1 MAARG
6 WRVVGFVVKH
16 VIRAAWISTMVLTP
30 LFGFWL
36 ASSLA
41 AYSNASQWL
50 ALLVGLLLFPL
61 APAGWDLIYL
71 WRRSRRPPR
80 KHILTRIDR
89 LVLRTLLVNGAFLGV
104 MIWQAPQTAF
114 RALAVRGDWILDG
127 HDGPIAMGVRGF
139 LLGFADR
146 FEQRWHRGD
155 GDFYGTSDKPP
166 PVTDV
171 DDPVIPL
178 PVPGDP
184 TPGWPLPPE
193 ADVQVTGMP
202 ESEQTSVDAV
212 GRYLGAR
219 ITDQRRLVKA
229 LHDYVVLRL
238 TYDHGTAALR
248 GDDRY
253 TKRPSQDAESVFTAR
268 TAVCEGYARLMVALG
283 KSAGIEV
290 AYITGYIRD
299 SERRVDIEGSE
310 DAVKTALEGYLHAW
324 NAAKV
329 DGTWM
334 LVDATWDD
342 PSGTDETLTST
353 YLMTPPVL
361 FRYDHLPEEPA
372 WQLVAVP
379 MSAGEFARQPL
390 LSPHAGRLGLVLEQP
405 TRSQITVD
413 DGVEILFDNPYRA
426 KLLADVRR
434 DRGAKTEHECTV
446 KPLQGTRVSV
456 TCELGTG
463 QFEVRLF
470 GQAADANTSR
480 YGYVGTILVNSR

>member
-1 MAARG
+1 MAARA
-6 WRVVGFVVKH
+6 WRVVGFVAKH
-16 VIRAAWISTMVLTP
+16 VIRAAWVSTMVLTP

-61 APAGWDLIYL
+61 APVGWELIHV
-71 WRRSRRPPR
+71 WRRSKGPPR
-80 KHILTRIDR
+80 KQILTRIDR

-104 MIWQAPQTAF
+104 MMWQAPEASF

-127 HDGPIAMGVRGF
+127 HHGPIATSVRGWF
-139 LLGFADR
+139 LGVADR
-146 FEQRWHRGD
+146 FEHRWHRSED
-155 GDFYGTSDKPP
+155 GFYGTSDRPP
-166 PVTDV
+166 PVVD
-171 DDPVIPL
+171 DDPVEEL
-178 PVPGDP
+178 PAPGDP
-184 TPGWPLPPE
+184 TPGWPMAPE
-193 ADVQVTGMP
+193 ADVEVTGIP
-202 ESEQTSVDAV
+202 QSEQTSVDAV
-212 GRYLGAR
+212 GRYLAAR
-219 ITDQRRLVKA
+219 ITDQRKLVKA

-248 GDDRY
+248 GEERY
-253 TKRPSQDAESVFTAR
+253 TKRPSQDAEEVFRAR

-283 KSAGIEV
+283 KAAGIEV

-299 SERRVDIEGSE
+299 SERRVDVEGSE

-342 PSGTDETLTST
+342 PGGAETTLTST
-353 YLMTPPVL
+353 YLLTPPRL

-379 MSAGEFARQPL
+379 MTAGEFARQPL

-413 DGVEILFDNPYRA
+413 GAIEILLDNPYRA

-434 DRGAKTEHECTV
+434 DRGAKTEHECAV
-446 KPLQGTRVSV
+446 KPLAGTRVSV

-470 GQAADANTSR
+470 GQPADANTSS
-480 YGYVGTILVNSR
+480 YGYVGTILVNRR